1 MATPDI
7 PTNIKTPEVTP
18 AKSIPKS
25 VEDQKQKPK
34 FTQVDLPDTG
44 DGREALEQ
52 IAQNERLVSQSMQE
66 NEDQYLENFAKD
78 EKDESTRRANKDGL
92 KIRYDDD
99 RTSSKNIK
107 ADVLKFCKQ
116 RGIKI
121 DQLPKE
127 LQGLVFSEDNQGK
140 TDKALTSLVEQFYK
154 RAEASIN
161 PEKFQL
167 LQNQTEQFLKLLR
180 QAQAEG
186 SVSNTLSAEDV
197 YRLTSENI
205 AILAYQDR
213 IASENLLGDHGLR
226 HLVGHN
232 IRVSME
238 LADQLSSQ
246 GTPISAKDRLILHQ
260 TMIYHDLGYAVAP
273 VAEAIRDKGPKGQ
286 DSGHNVLAAKIM
298 KEQAVDR
305 NSPLSKVF
313 SDNDFSLIHQGI
325 LYHDK
330 NAEGKP
336 AIAFTVGE
344 NQTAESRKNNLLSVV
359 RTADNTHAF
368 EDKLPELLYRI
379 PEAMKIMKLLR
390 TAGEI
395 DSVDSSVME
404 GLKNNLVYTIRSK
417 DLPKD
422 DEMALLSAAKSLNK
436 DSYKFTVD
444 RVCGNKPQYE
454 INNQG
459 KLKIS
464 VAVSEIHQEVVRL
477 FDRQSY
483 KQLTKFLKD
492 ALGQSIEGDF
502 PVSITSDQGHTLERR
517 ETTEKSD
524 YQRQLEEAIKG
535 DPAFT
540 DYVNTD
546 NQLRTQVEAINEV
559 LQNADPTVDVV
570 SLTNLK
576 QNLIG
581 QRKAQLGQFISI
593 QIKL

>member
-7 PTNIKTPEVTP
+7 PVNVKPTAPEAVH
-18 AKSIPKS
+18 AKPTSKLT
-25 VEDQKQKPK
+25 EARKPK

-44 DGREALEQ
+44 DDRGALEQ
-52 IAQNERLVSQSMQE
+52 IAQNERSVNQSMQE
-66 NEDQYLENFAKD
+66 NEDHFLEDFAKD
-78 EKDESTRRANKDGL
+78 EKDESKRKTKQEGL
-92 KIRYDDD
+92 KKRYDDD
-99 RTSSKNIK
+99 RTSSKEIK
-107 ADVLKFCKQ
+107 ADVLKFCTQ
-116 RGIKI
+116 RGIEI
-121 DQLPKE
+121 NQLPKE
-127 LQGLVFSEDNQGK
+127 LQGLIFSEDNQGK
-140 TDKALTSLVEQFYK
+140 TDKALTLLVEQFYK

-161 PEKFQL
+161 PEKLQL

-186 SVSNTLSAEDV
+186 SVSNTLSAEDI

-238 LADQLSSQ
+238 LADQLSAQ

-273 VAEAIRDKGPKGQ
+273 VAEAIRNEGLKGQ
-286 DSGHNVLAAKIM
+286 DSGHNILGAKIM
-298 KEQAVDR
+298 KEQAVDPDSSLAR
-305 NSPLSKVF
+305 VF
-313 SDNDFSLIHQGI
+313 SDKDFSLIHQGI

-330 NAEGKP
+330 NAEGRA

-344 NQTAESRKNNLLSVV
+344 NQTDATKKENLLSII

-379 PEAMKIMKLLR
+379 PEAMKVMKLLR

-395 DSVDSSVME
+395 DSTEPAIIE
-404 GLKNNLVYTIRSK
+404 GLKNNLVHIIETR
-417 DLPKD
+417 DLAAD
-422 DEMALLSAAKSLNK
+422 DRIALLLAAKSLSEE
-436 DSYKFTVD
+436 SYKFNVD
-444 RVCGNKPQYE
+444 RICGNKPQYE

-464 VAVSEIHQEVVRL
+464 VVVSEIHQEVVRL
-477 FDRQSY
+477 FDRESY
-483 KQLTKFLKD
+483 KQLSKFIKD
-492 ALGQSIEGDF
+492 TFDQSLIGNL
-502 PVSITSDQGHTLERR
+502 PVSFTSNSGHTLERR

-524 YQRQLEEAIKG
+524 YQRQLEEAING
-535 DPAFT
+535 DPQFT
-540 DYVNTD
+540 DFVNND
-546 NQLRTQVEAINEV
+546 NQLRTKIITINEA
-559 LQNADPTVDVV
+559 LQNSDPSVDATG
-570 SLTNLK
+570 LTDLK
-576 QNLIG
+576 QTLIN
-581 QRKAQLGQFISI
+581 QRKTQLVQFVRFRI
-593 QIKL
+593 